1 MKPGERSKKI
11 RRPDQIHEIWCLID
25 RYSHLYGNS
34 MTTTLKQSESMNGS
48 PVTEFP
54 YAPFGQW
61 LRSKRM
67 DAGVKSTSAVAQ
79 AIGVSRSLV
88 NHWEKGRYAPSLTP
102 IKIITYAKI
111 IGTNPEEMAVEQE
124 KNGGS
129 ISID

>member
-1 MKPGERSKKI
+1 
-11 RRPDQIHEIWCLID
+11 
-25 RYSHLYGNS
+25 
-34 MTTTLKQSESMNGS
+34 MTTTLKQPESMNGS
-48 PVTEFP
+48 PATEFP

-124 KNGGS
+124 KNGGF
-129 ISID
+129 IHID